1 MMGDD
6 AGTQTSERLPDPRPA
21 SMDVS
26 VTRPTG
32 LIVVERSLARV
43 FLSYSRTD
51 LERAAAL
58 AHELE
63 ALGHDVWRDTDDIRG
78 GEAWRRSIVRGIRSA
93 DLLVLLLSK
102 ASTASAHVR
111 RELDI
116 ADEERR
122 PVVPV
127 LIEPTTVP
135 DDMKYNLAG
144 IQQLDIALLDA
155 TAAAAAI
162 HRAIADVS
170 LDEGL
175 PTPGSTSPLPHPPPP
190 PSEPVRE
197 TAAPKSPSGSAT
209 AAPLPLAGVGPE
221 SPAAPTESLTGPAAT
236 GSDAS
241 VAATRRSRR
250 PSLVVMAVVVVV
262 GGVAALAVARSTGDG
277 WHPSSSPLDVPCRG
291 LGRSART
298 AIRGEGAT
306 PGATVRSFWRNLSTG
321 EQGDMDPVDADGRG
335 RFKIG
340 FECLPTEVGQRWSV
354 EAADRTHG
362 FDWTVVGV
370 SS

>member
-1 MMGDD
+1 MMADD
-6 AGTQTSERLPDPRPA
+6 AGTQTSEALPDTRHA
-21 SMDVS
+21 SADVS
-26 VTRPTG
+26 ITRPTG
-32 LIVVERSLARV
+32 RIVVEKLLARV

-127 LIEPTTVP
+127 LIEATTVP

-144 IQQLDIALLDA
+144 IQQLDIAMLDA
-155 TAAAAAI
+155 RAAAAAI
-162 HRAIADVS
+162 HRAIANVS
-170 LDEGL
+170 LDEG
-175 PTPGSTSPLPHPPPP
+175 
-190 PSEPVRE
+190 R
-197 TAAPKSPSGSAT
+197 AIA
-209 AAPLPLAGVGPE
+209 
-221 SPAAPTESLTGPAAT
+221 
-236 GSDAS
+236 DAS
-241 VAATRRSRR
+241 RDEVTARRRWRR
-250 PSLVVMAVVVVV
+250 PSLVALAVVVVV

-277 WHPSSSPLDVPCRG
+277 WHASSSPFEVPCRG
-291 LGRSART
+291 LGQSART

-306 PGATVRSFWRNLSTG
+306 PGATVRSFWRNVATG
-321 EQGDMDPVDADGRG
+321 AQGDMDPVDADGRG

-340 FECLPTEVGQRWSV
+340 FECQPSEVGQRWAV
-354 EAADRTHG
+354 EANDRTHS
-362 FDWTVVGV
+362 FDWTIVGV
-370 SS
+370 AG

>member
-1 MMGDD
+1 M
-6 AGTQTSERLPDPRPA
+6 EK
-21 SMDVS
+21 
-26 VTRPTG
+26 
-32 LIVVERSLARV
+32 SLARV

-78 GEAWRRSIVRGIRSA
+78 GEAWRRSIVRGIRAA

-144 IQQLDIALLDA
+144 IQQLDIAMLDA
-155 TAAAAAI
+155 AAAAAAI
-162 HRAIADVS
+162 HRSIADVS
-170 LDEGL
+170 LDDRAPTL
-175 PTPGSTSPLPHPPPP
+175 PQLPPPESSPATSQPEP
-190 PSEPVRE
+190 P
-197 TAAPKSPSGSAT
+197 AGSAT
-209 AAPLPLAGVGPE
+209 TAPVPLVGTGPT
-221 SPAAPTESLTGPAAT
+221 SPAAATPIATADPGGT
-236 GSDAS
+236 GS
-241 VAATRRSRR
+241 VAVPRRRGR
-250 PSLVVMAVVVVV
+250 AAVAIGAVVVAIGV
-262 GGVAALAVARSTGDG
+262 VAAVAAARSGGDA
-277 WHPSSSPLDVPCRG
+277 WHTSSSPFAVPCRG
-291 LGRSART
+291 VGRSART
-298 AIRGEGAT
+298 AVRGEGAT
-306 PGATVRSFWRNLSTG
+306 PGATVRSFWRNLATG
-321 EQGDMDPVDADGRG
+321 EQGDMDAVEADGKG

-340 FECLPTEVGQRWSV
+340 FECLPSEAGQRWSV
-354 EAADRTHG
+354 EAADRTHT
-362 FDWTVVGV
+362 FDWVIVGV
-370 SS
+370 SG